1 MFNAYGKDKGSDLTR
16 LETWER
22 IKESK
27 GIESTELQEK
37 PAIDENLI
45 YLWNLFM
52 DIKRGCESLTFND
65 LDAYQRVT
73 GITLNYWEASIML
86 DLENLRISNG

>member
-1 MFNAYGKDKGSDLTR
+1 
-16 LETWER
+16 
-22 IKESK
+22 
-27 GIESTELQEK
+27 
-37 PAIDENLI
+37 
-45 YLWNLFM
+45 M

-73 GITLNYWEASIML
+73 GITLNYWEASMML